1 MLCRFLLIP
10 TGLSH
15 HVPIANCNKCETVS
29 APLMTCQQYMGY
41 CAGAP
46 RDNGRHTLTTSHVS
60 ALAATIRFSAAGPA
74 A

>member
-1 MLCRFLLIP
+1 
-10 TGLSH
+10 
-15 HVPIANCNKCETVS
+15 
-29 APLMTCQQYMGY
+29 MTCQQYMGY
-41 CAGAP
+41 CTGAP